1 MLFVSK
7 YAEHRIIL
15 RPTDVVIDQQTRKR
29 TVIRGLTCEFRDF
42 KYRTQDRETIQGLIE
57 VPEYGLTFSVGL
69 SDKDLIDYRKKYGV
83 MPPNGAEILLAREE
97 KMTGIATIPPPL
109 LELIPP
115 LLVEP
120 VVPAIVEP
128 SVEAIAEGAP
138 SEPPKPVGTNTPPDS
153 DKIQEMIDKSVSKAM
168 SEILVA
174 IQGVT
179 PKPSNPALDS
189 ARVRKS
195 FHCKVC
201 GQEFESGI
209 AVGKHKKEYP
219 DGACRNFPPP
229 KGEPEVNQPEVIV

>member
-1 MLFVSK
+1 MIFVSK

-42 KYRTQDRETIQGLIE
+42 KYHTQDPETIQGLIE

-69 SDKDLIDYRKKYGV
+69 NDKDLLDYRRKYGV
-83 MPPNGAEILLAREE
+83 MPPNGAEILLARES
-97 KMTGIATIPPPL
+97 KMTGLPTTPPPL
-109 LELIPP
+109 LEAVPP
-115 LLVEP
+115 PLVEP
-120 VVPAIVEP
+120 EIKAIP
-128 SVEAIAEGAP
+128 EGAP
-138 SEPPKPVGTNTPPDS
+138 SEPPKAVGTVTPPDS